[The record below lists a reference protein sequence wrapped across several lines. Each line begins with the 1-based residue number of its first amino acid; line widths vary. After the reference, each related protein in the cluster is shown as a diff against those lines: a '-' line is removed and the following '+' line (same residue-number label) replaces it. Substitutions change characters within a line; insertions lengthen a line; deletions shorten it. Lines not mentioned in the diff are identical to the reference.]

1 MSAQPVEPI
10 ASSAAPAVPGLA
22 DLLFPVLYRNHV
34 ELTSL
39 ADTKASILTGINGV
53 MISLT
58 IALTRTGIETPW
70 ERVAVSA
77 LLAGCLISGVFSV
90 LAARPRLQRGAA
102 GSPRSP
108 LFFGQFAD
116 LPSSTYAEQVRELL
130 ADPEQLYETMSADI
144 HALGQVL
151 VRKYRLLRAGYTA
164 FVLAVVVS
172 GAAALSGL
180 LGLPLP

>member
-1 MSAQPVEPI
+1 MSAQPLEPI
-10 ASSAAPAVPGLA
+10 ASSGEPAVPGLA
-22 DLLFPVLYRNHV
+22 ELLFPVLYRNHV

-58 IALTRTGIETPW
+58 IALTRTGIESGW
-70 ERVAVSA
+70 ERAALSA

-90 LAARPRLQRGAA
+90 LAARPRLLRSEA

-108 LFFGQFAD
+108 LFFGHYAD
-116 LPSSTYAEQVRELL
+116 LTSAAYVERVRDLL
-130 ADPEQLYETMSADI
+130 ADRERLYETMSSDI
-144 HALGQVL
+144 HALGRVL
-151 VRKYRLLRAGYTA
+151 TRKYRLLRAGYTA

-172 GAAALSGL
+172 GVAALAGM

>member
-1 MSAQPVEPI
+1 MSAQPVEP
-10 ASSAAPAVPGLA
+10 SARPVETAVPGLA
-22 DLLFPVLYRNHV
+22 ELLFPVLYRNHV

-58 IALTRTGIETPW
+58 IALTRTGIETAW
-70 ERVAVSA
+70 ERTAVSA

-90 LAARPRLQRGAA
+90 LAARPRLQRGPA

-108 LFFGQFAD
+108 LFFAQYAD
-116 LPSSTYAEQVRELL
+116 LTSEAYVERVRDLL
-130 ADPEQLYETMSADI
+130 ADRDLLYGTMSSDI
-144 HALGQVL
+144 HALGRIL
-151 VRKYRLLRAGYTA
+151 TRKYRLLRAGYTA

-172 GAAALSGL
+172 GV
-180 LGLPLP
+180 

>member
-10 ASSAAPAVPGLA
+10 APPAAPATPGLA
-22 DLLFPVLYRNHV
+22 ELLFPVLYRNHV

-58 IALTRTGIETPW
+58 IALTRTGIETSW
-70 ERVAVSA
+70 ERIAVSA

-90 LAARPRLQRGAA
+90 LAARPRLQRGDA
-102 GSPRSP
+102 GSQRSP
-108 LFFGQFAD
+108 LFFGHYAD
-116 LPSSTYAEQVRELL
+116 LTSAAYVERVRDLL
-130 ADPEQLYETMSADI
+130 ADRERLYETMSSDI

-151 VRKYRLLRAGYTA
+151 TRKYRLLRAGYTA
-164 FVLAVVVS
+164 FVLAVVAS
-172 GAAALSGL
+172 GVAALSGM